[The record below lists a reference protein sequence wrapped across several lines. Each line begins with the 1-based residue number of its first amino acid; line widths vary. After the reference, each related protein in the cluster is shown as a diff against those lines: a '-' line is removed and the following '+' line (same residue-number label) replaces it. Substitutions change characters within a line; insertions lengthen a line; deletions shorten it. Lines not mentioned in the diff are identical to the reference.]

1 MPREDAALFNGTLN
15 TSTYPNRFN
24 VVIPPE
30 GPFYRIGLKLTVADE
45 SAAGGRRTL
54 IEGLD
59 YYLGYYFKELAE
71 AEQDQIY
78 GGFMLLTATEVEYE
92 ILGVARQYRI
102 PQSEIGKYLVRTD
115 LKDPR
120 NVDWSELM
128 AYAPVIQPIDPP
140 ANLEEALLRDEV
152 VKALDD
158 IRKKIIKRSTELD
171 AAFSEVTNL
180 IYENGKKVF
189 DEELYQHHLNPN
201 VHNYTTEDIGA
212 LPVLGR
218 AVDATK
224 AFNRTLDELATLM
237 GSAGIEQSDVD
248 QLMGRTL
255 GTVYGRWRATNGK
268 ELAFKTAGGH
278 VISIRND
285 KWLITSPQ
293 PLVIKAD
300 QDNNESGLAVEFSA
314 GLNTLWVHSGSE
326 QDVLAPVYN
335 SVYLVTPDMVNM
347 YLTSVTLLEA
357 NAYFSSSDT
366 VKAYGTSKQSNP
378 LTLNANIPTASE
390 SVYGLFSI
398 TNIATSA
405 ALGTAIS
412 QKAVTELK
420 DRLDLY
426 VDDDYTING
435 KGFVKTGENM
445 VLTLTKTDFGVD
457 KMDNTSPANKPV
469 TKALT
474 NVLKNKALSNHTHV
488 FGDLDNVPI
497 GSATVDGLLQL
508 WDAIDATNDKAVT
521 SRQGWLFAKEIKKV
535 TDKLNTILPAWT
547 VGGAKFGNKNF
558 LPIPALGNYSGFTK
572 NQSYQKGIV
581 GYQQGKV
588 YSLRNGSNGI
598 DGTEAIFYAYAD
610 INTSNAFVNPQ
621 QTSVKYHPAGLSKYP
636 GVTLKAILVGGQE
649 AIICLGSDNN
659 RYLVLFNGSMDHAK
673 HTVVCQV
680 TMPNYRDGNPSGSNE
695 IPWNPRPE
703 SDDVILVDDFVYI
716 LRSTVNNS
724 AYAVAAWRLRI
735 ADISTNTTLAFE
747 RVTLTGEMGQFGDN
761 LCIRIG
767 QKTEESQTGQ
777 FFTYFTPEGRAKWT
791 NGHNFVHGPECN
803 HACAVRD
810 GVIRVNHTPT
820 IWFAANDGSQLNFKI
835 WSTSFLL
842 DTTTGKVTLEC
853 PERFPIKVDATQ
865 LTFANGPAV
874 FLNNWKWGGGQAN
887 NRCFATYAK
896 PNGTGMMLSCWQI
909 NDKDQMPN
917 ISIKGTQGK
926 ELFDYLRFDNPDN
939 PSGTGT
945 FTLDKGRGSIYT
957 IGLTHPVGIGG
968 SNKVWLSNP
977 RNRYT
982 IEVEVDP
989 NTPYNVPGYG
999 GYGPNNNRREV
1010 DATLYEQ
1017 LSCMAA
1023 CMTPEE
1029 RHGQLNGWYLTKA
1042 ETFPYRNIYGNFA
1055 LSSERLTLE
1064 EADRQKMIRM
1074 IVDGAPSGE
1083 ANGYANERISAA
1095 HQTGNAL
1102 FALWMLGINTV
1113 CEFDLLQVS
1122 CMKTLSNGRRI
1133 LDIYYFMVSP
1143 SKENGYLRFNSATF
1157 KLVDW
1162 FLDKDYGLSYQSLN
1176 EEAGNKTRRV
1186 GQPIFAS
1193 ADGVNFGI
1201 WLPYTLTIRNIGD
1214 LNALGY
1220 AAKYTFDPGSGWT
1233 RVAGKSQLRQMAP
1246 AHNPE
1251 SGCFMGAGSWDKMAL
1266 IYSKADRVF
1275 CSGNAYTAAEFVNDT
1290 TFSTGGQAVIISGVE
1305 TAEGWILYLT
1315 EEVKLDFGS
1324 SSYTLPTWSVDLSD
1338 QFPSNHAN
1346 QTFYVH
1352 GEVVGST
1359 AQYQIG
1365 LEQLPD
1371 TATRLF
1377 VGTVTT
1383 DSKRIIDINIDK
1395 VKRLGRVRE
1404 LEEHAAVID
1413 QHDVAA
1419 AFDRKTGPLQTL
1431 VNQPLKAPAASTV
1444 KGSGYVDAQKWNS
1457 LSALTYKPGIPIQE
1471 TYAGYKS
1478 VSRVAYENVAD
1489 QFWQKAVAA
1498 NIASATS
1505 AENSQAASANMK
1517 WIGGYSKPTPGDYA
1531 YIALSLRVQVPGN
1544 PGTANRALKLR
1555 LAAPTGIT
1563 SVKYAINQA
1572 GGTMTE
1578 QSVTLTTNQYLEK
1591 QHTGFRPAE
1600 EVRVHVTVV
1609 IPRTEYE
1616 SYRTKFVAVQLI
1628 DVETNTTIKQADID
1642 TPFMVYTGTEL
1653 GAQSGLVYKAAK
1665 GAFDNLPKEPK
1676 LIVLDG
1682 QTGTR
1687 PPVRTSYAN
1696 GTLTVYVATTYD
1708 AVNPAQTRDIDKLQ
1722 FNLMF
1727 TS

>member
-255 GTVYGRWRATNGK
+255 GTVYGRWRASNGK

-435 KGFVKTGENM
+435 KGFVKTGEKM
-445 VLTLTKTDFGVD
+445 VLSLTKTDFDVD

-508 WDAIDATNDKAVT
+508 WDAIDTTTDKAIT
-521 SRQGWLFAKEIKKV
+521 SRQGWLFDAEIKKV
-535 TDKLNTILPAWT
+535 TDKLNSILPAWT
-547 VGGAKFGNKNF
+547 IGGAKYGNQNF

-572 NQSYQKGIV
+572 NQSYQKGVV

-588 YSLRNGSNGI
+588 YSLRNASNGVP
-598 DGTEAIFYAYAD
+598 GTEAIYYGYAD
-610 INTSNAFVNPQ
+610 INSSNAFENPQ
-621 QTSVKYHPAGLSKYP
+621 QTSVKYHPVGLSKYP
-636 GVTLKAILVGGQE
+636 GVTLKAILIGGQE

-659 RYLVLFNGSMDHAK
+659 RYLVLFNGSMDHTK
-673 HTVVCQV
+673 HTVVCRV
-680 TMPNYRDGNPSGSNE
+680 TMPVYRNGNPSGTVE
-695 IPWNPRPE
+695 QTWNPWPE
-703 SDDVILVDDFVYI
+703 ADDVVLVDDHVYL
-716 LRSTVNNS
+716 LRSTVNNA
-724 AYAVAAWRLRI
+724 AYAVAAWRLRK
-735 ADISTNTTLAFE
+735 ADLYTSTTLEFE
-747 RVTLTGEMGQFGDN
+747 RVTLTGEMGQYGDN
-761 LCIRIG
+761 LCLRIG
-767 QKTEESQTGQ
+767 QKTEESQSGQ
-777 FFTYFTPEGRAKWT
+777 FFTYFTPEARAKWT

-810 GVIRVNHTPT
+810 SVIRVNHMPT
-820 IWFAANDGSQLNFKI
+820 VWFAAADGSQINFRQ
-835 WSTSFLL
+835 WATSFTI
-842 DTTTGKVTLEC
+842 DTLTGKVTLEGA
-853 PERFPIKVDATQ
+853 ERFPIKADATT
-865 LTFANGPAV
+865 LSFADGSTV
-874 FLNNWKWGGGQAN
+874 ETSRKWGGGQAN
-887 NRCFATYAK
+887 NRCFATFAK
-896 PNGTGMMLSCWQI
+896 PNGTGMMLSCWQV
-909 NDKDQMPN
+909 NDADQMPN
-917 ISIKGTQGK
+917 VSIKGTQGK
-926 ELFDYLRFDNPDN
+926 ELFDYLRYDNPN
-939 PSGTGT
+939 NTSGEGT
-945 FTLDKGRGSIYT
+945 FTWDKGRGSIYT
-957 IGLTHPVGIGG
+957 IGLSHPVGIGG

-989 NTPYNVPGYG
+989 DTPYNVPGYS

-1010 DATLYEQ
+1010 DPTLYEQ

-1122 CMKTLSNGRRI
+1122 CMKTLDNGRRI

-1220 AAKYTFDPGSGWT
+1220 AAKYTYDPGSGWT
-1233 RVAGKSQLRQMAP
+1233 RVPGKSQLRQMAP

-1251 SGCFMGAGSWDKMAL
+1251 SGCYMGAGSWDKMAL

-1324 SSYTLPTWSVDLSD
+1324 SSYTLPTWSVDLSSE
-1338 QFPSNHAN
+1338 FPSNHAN
-1346 QTFYVH
+1346 RTFYVH
-1352 GEVVGST
+1352 AEVAGST
-1359 AQYQIG
+1359 AQYRIG
-1365 LEQLPD
+1365 LEQLDD
-1371 TATRLF
+1371 TSTRLF
-1377 VGTVTT
+1377 VGTVSTNSSRIT
-1383 DSKRIIDINIDK
+1383 DISIDK

-1404 LEEHAAVID
+1404 LEEHAGVAD
-1413 QHDVAA
+1413 AHDYSAGY
-1419 AFDRKTGPLQTL
+1419 DRKVGPLLTAINKP
-1431 VNQPLKAPAASTV
+1431 VKAPTATAV
-1444 KGSGYVDAQKWNS
+1444 YNDGYVDGQKWGS
-1457 LSALTYKPGIPIQE
+1457 LPGYKASLPIQE
-1471 TYAGYKS
+1471 TYSGYLS
-1478 VSRVAYENVAD
+1478 VSRVAYENEAER
-1489 QFWQKAVAA
+1489 FWRRATGA
-1498 NIASATS
+1498 NIATA
-1505 AENSQAASANMK
+1505 AAGENSAAATAGMK
-1517 WIGGYSKPTPGDYA
+1517 WIGQYTHAAGSSANVYL
-1531 YIALSLRVQVPGN
+1531 ALSLRVKVPGD
-1544 PGTANRALKLR
+1544 PGTVARALKLR

-1563 SVKYAINQA
+1563 TVKYAMNQA
-1572 GGTMTE
+1572 RGTMTE
-1578 QSVTLTTNQYLEK
+1578 QSVTLTANQVLEK
-1591 QHTGFRPAE
+1591 QHSGFRPGE

-1609 IPRTEYE
+1609 VPKNEYE
-1616 SYRTKFVAVQLI
+1616 SYKSKFVAVQLV
-1628 DVETNTTIKQADID
+1628 DVESGATIKQTDVD
-1642 TPFMVYTGTEL
+1642 TPFMVYTDNEMGKHF
-1653 GAQSGLVYKAAK
+1653 GLVYKAVR
-1665 GAFDNLPKEPK
+1665 GQWTGLPSEPT
-1676 LIVLDG
+1676 LVVSDG
-1682 QTGTR
+1682 YTGSR
-1687 PPVRTSYAN
+1687 PPVISQYAD

>member
-508 WDAIDATNDKAVT
+508 WDAIDTTTDKAIT
-521 SRQGWLFAKEIKKV
+521 SRQGWLFDAEIKKV
-535 TDKLNTILPAWT
+535 TDKLNSILPAWT
-547 VGGAKFGNKNF
+547 IGGAKYGNQNF
-558 LPIPALGNYSGFTK
+558 LPVPALGNYAGFTK
-572 NQSYQKGIV
+572 NQSYQKGVV
-581 GYQQGKV
+581 GFQQGKV
-588 YSLRNGSNGI
+588 YSLRNGSNGVT
-598 DGTEAIFYAYAD
+598 GTEAIYYAYAD
-610 INTSNAFVNPQ
+610 VNTSNQLVNPQ
-621 QTSVKYHPAGLSKYP
+621 QTSVKYHPAGMSKYP
-636 GVTLKAILVGGQE
+636 GVTLVAIMITGQE
-649 AIICLGSDNN
+649 GIICLGSDGL
-659 RYLVLFNGSMDHAK
+659 RYLVLFNGSMDHTK
-673 HTVVCQV
+673 HTVVCRV
-680 TMPNYRDGNPSGSNE
+680 TMPVYRNGNPSGTTE
-695 IPWNPRPE
+695 QAWNPWPE
-703 SDDVILVDDFVYI
+703 ADDVVLVDDYVYI

-724 AYAVAAWRLRI
+724 AYAVAAWRLPI
-735 ADISTNTTLAFE
+735 ADLAAAQTLEFQ
-747 RVTLTGEMGQFGDN
+747 RVTLNGEMGQYGDN

-777 FFTYFTPEGRAKWT
+777 FFTYFPTELHSKWT

-803 HACAVRD
+803 HTYAVKD
-810 GVIRVNHTPT
+810 GVIRVNHMPT
-820 IWFAANDGSQLNFKI
+820 VWFAAADGSQINFHQ
-835 WSTSFLL
+835 WATSFLL

-853 PERFPIKVDATQ
+853 PERLPIKVGT
-865 LTFANGPAV
+865 NGMTYADGSV
-874 FLNNWKWGGGQAN
+874 AKITSRWGYGQAN
-887 NRCFATYAK
+887 NRTFASFCS
-896 PNGTGMMLSCWQI
+896 PNGTPMVISVGGS
-909 NDKDQMPN
+909 NDADQMPWVC
-917 ISIKGTQGK
+917 IKGTQGR
-926 ELFDYLRFDNPDN
+926 EPFEYLRYDTPDN
-939 PSGTGT
+939 QSGVSS
-945 FTLDKGRGSIYT
+945 FCLNQGRGSIYYT
-957 IGLTHPVGIGG
+957 GLTYPVGIGG
-968 SNKVWLSNP
+968 SNKLWVSDP
-977 RNRYT
+977 RNRNT
-982 IEVEVDP
+982 FEIEVDP
-989 NTPYNVPGYG
+989 KSRYDVPGYN
-999 GYGPNNNRREV
+999 GYGPTNNRRTV

-1017 LSCMAA
+1017 LSCMPA
-1023 CMTPEE
+1023 CMIPDE
-1029 RHGQLNGWYLTKA
+1029 RHGQLNGWFLTKA
-1042 ETFPYRNIYGNFA
+1042 ETFPYKNIYGNFA
-1055 LSSERLTLE
+1055 LSTERLTLE
-1064 EADRQKMIRM
+1064 EADRQKMIKM
-1074 IVDGAPSGE
+1074 IVDGAPAGQ
-1083 ANGYANERISAA
+1083 ANGYASERIGAA

-1102 FALWMLGINTV
+1102 FALWMMGIGTTT
-1113 CEFDLLQVS
+1113 ELDLLQVS

-1143 SKENGYLRFNSATF
+1143 TKENGYLRFNSSTF
-1157 KLVDW
+1157 KLLDW
-1162 FLDKDYGLSYQSLN
+1162 FLDLDYGLSYQSL
-1176 EEAGNKTRRV
+1176 EEESGRRTRRV

-1193 ADGVNFGI
+1193 ADGRNFGI
-1201 WLPYTLTIRNIGD
+1201 FLPYTLTTRNIGD

-1220 AAKYTFDPGSGWT
+1220 YAKMTFDPGSGWSK
-1233 RVAGKSQLRQMAP
+1233 VAGKTTLRSMAP

-1251 SGCFMGAGSWDKMAL
+1251 CGCYMGAGNWDKAAR
-1266 IYSKADRVF
+1266 IYSKANRVF
-1275 CSGNAYTAAEFVNDT
+1275 ISGDAYTTEQFVNDP
-1290 TFSTGGQAVIISGVE
+1290 TFSSGGGEAVILCGVE

-1315 EEVKLDFGS
+1315 EEVKLSFGS
-1324 SSYTLPTWSVDLSD
+1324 SDYTLAPWEVDLSTE
-1338 QFPSNHAN
+1338 FPNNHKN
-1346 QTFYVH
+1346 RTFYVH
-1352 GEVVGST
+1352 AEVVNGK
-1359 AQYQIG
+1359 AQYNIG
-1365 LEQLPD
+1365 LSELAD
-1371 TATRLF
+1371 TESRLF
-1377 VGTVTT
+1377 IGTVAT
-1383 DSKRIIDINIDK
+1383 DSNRIIATNIDK

-1404 LEEHAAVID
+1404 LEEHAGITDA
-1413 QHDVAA
+1413 HDHSAGY
-1419 AFDRKTGPLQTL
+1419 DRKVGPLLTAINKP
-1431 VNQPLKAPAASTV
+1431 VKAPTATAV
-1444 KGSGYVDAQKWNS
+1444 YNDGYVDGQKWGS
-1457 LSALTYKPGIPIQE
+1457 LPGYKASLPIQE
-1471 TYAGYKS
+1471 TYSGYLS
-1478 VSRVAYENVAD
+1478 VSRVAYENEAER
-1489 QFWQKAVAA
+1489 FWRRATGA
-1498 NIASATS
+1498 NIATAVAS
-1505 AENSQAASANMK
+1505 ENSAAATAGMK
-1517 WIGGYSKPTPGDYA
+1517 WIGQYTHAAGSSANVYL
-1531 YIALSLRVQVPGN
+1531 ALSLRVKVPGD
-1544 PGTANRALKLR
+1544 PGTVARVLKLR

-1563 SVKYAINQA
+1563 TVKYAMNQA
-1572 GGTMTE
+1572 RGTMAE
-1578 QSVTLTTNQYLEK
+1578 QSVTLTANQVLEK
-1591 QHTGFRPAE
+1591 QHSGFQPGE

-1609 IPRTEYE
+1609 VPKNEYE
-1616 SYRTKFVAVQLI
+1616 SYKSKFVAVQLI
-1628 DVETNTTIKQADID
+1628 DVESGTTIKQADVD
-1642 TPFMVYTGTEL
+1642 TPFMVYTDNEMGKHF
-1653 GAQSGLVYKAAK
+1653 GLVYKAVR
-1665 GAFDNLPKEPK
+1665 GQWTGLPSEPT
-1676 LIVLDG
+1676 LVVSDG
-1682 QTGTR
+1682 YTGSR
-1687 PPVRTSYAN
+1687 PPVISQYAD